1 MGENTSENNNIL
13 ELKSIADIKDK
24 EFIIPSFQRGYRWDI
39 MQVEDL
45 LTDIKEYIDNKDNKS
60 FLCLQPIVVY
70 KKDKKYAVIDGQQR
84 LTTIAIIQSCLEN
97 SAKTYNID
105 YEKYTNNNTEKNNT
119 TLNKLLEKA
128 ITNITDEKIKKFIN
142 NQKIDDNL
150 KQYDINNIDELFEIL
165 DTNYIHKKEKNY
177 HKILIALT
185 NIFIFEKCTLDEYH
199 IILSYLTVRLYF
211 NQHKEYITKFINLFQ
226 SLDDKYSIQFIWY
239 NVTEEITDKTTDKI
253 NETKAVDIFTRL
265 NIGKIPLTDAE
276 LIKALF
282 LKKDNFKDS
291 ELDKKLHIAYKWDEI
306 EKTLNNDTFWYF
318 ISNRNE
324 DEIQKRN
331 RIELIL
337 ELAADIKN
345 NNQYKLFKTYEN
357 ILKGKD
363 ISEEYSIEKN
373 DNSLNKILYKLWN
386 TIEECVITLKEW
398 YNDNEMYHYTGY
410 YLYFKNNIHDLYQN
424 IKSKS
429 IYEQKKDI
437 SKKVK
442 DILFNDKYKFKVIEN
457 GYTNEYIRNYYNDN
471 NNNNDFLN
479 LNFYDKN
486 AKQIFHNILLFIDIY
501 NYINLNKSNNIY
513 NTSQC
518 FFINRF
524 PFNIFKYE
532 KNKQWSLEHIASQ
545 KDPEIKDDKR
555 LSFIQDILK
564 ELNLINIE
572 IYDSFKSKIENII
585 GNEYLNTN
593 ISINDEQ
600 WQQIIEIIN
609 NLNSGDTNID
619 TEKYKNSLCNLAL
632 LQKDINSKIGNKPFI
647 IKRNILLS
655 KKYIENIVKI
665 DINKRYIPNNTIN
678 AFSKI
683 FNKNAIT
690 LIYWTENDMLSYGCY
705 ILNILQDFFQL
716 KENNNEYKQYKR
728 Q

>member
-1 MGENTSENNNIL
+1 MGETYSENNNIL
-13 ELKSIADIKDK
+13 ELKSISNIHNEK
-24 EFIIPSFQRGYRWDI
+24 FIIPSFQRGYRWEPV
-39 MQVEDL
+39 QVITL
-45 LTDIKEYIDNKDNKS
+45 LEDIKEYIEKKLDT
-60 FLCLQPIVVY
+60 FMCLQPVVFY
-70 KKDKKYAVIDGQQR
+70 KKNNNDNKLEELVVVDGQQR
-84 LTTIAIIQSCLEN
+84 LTTIAVISRCLELDN
-97 SAKTYNID
+97 INIEYN
-105 YEKYTNNNTEKNNT
+105 KNNKALQDILNNVESYLNT
-119 TLNKLLEKA
+119 NKMDINNLFNDNNKLLFEKTSE
-128 ITNITDEKIKKFIN
+128 IYEKIFLSAKN
-142 NQKIDDNL
+142 NSDKVNL
-150 KQYDINNIDELFEIL
+150 
-165 DTNYIHKKEKNY
+165 
-177 HKILIALT
+177 
-185 NIFIFEKCTLDEYH
+185 LDEYY
-199 IILSYLTVRLYF
+199 IILSYLTMKCWLE
-211 NQHKEYITKFINLFQ
+211 NEKNIEESIKSIKNLFK
-226 SLDDKYSIQFIWY
+226 SDEDNFSIKFIWY
-239 NVTEEITDKTTDKI
+239 DVTGEINGD
-253 NETKAVDIFTRL
+253 ETKAINIFTRL
-265 NIGKIPLTDAE
+265 NIGKIELTDAE

-318 ISNRNE
+318 ISNRND
-324 DEIQKRN
+324 DEIEKRN

-337 ELAADIKN
+337 ELAAGKN
-345 NNQYKLFKTYEN
+345 NGKNHELFKEYEN
-357 ILKGKD
+357 KLK
-363 ISEEYSIEKN
+363 EKN
-373 DNSLNKILYKLWN
+373 KLDELWQQ
-386 TIEECVITLKEW
+386 IEECFMTLKEW
-398 YNDNEMYHYTGY
+398 YNDNEMYHYIGY

-437 SKKVK
+437 IKRVK
-442 DILFNDKYKFKVIEN
+442 DILFNNKYKFKVVKN
-457 GYTNEYIRNYYNDN
+457 CYTNEYIQKYYNEN
-471 NNNNDFLN
+471 NNDNDFLN
-479 LNFYDKN
+479 LNYYDDN

-524 PFNIFKYE
+524 PFDIFKYE

-572 IYDSFKSKIENII
+572 IYDSFKSKIEDII

-632 LQKDINSKIGNKPFI
+632 LQKDINSEIGNKPFI
-647 IKRNILLS
+647 IKRNILLN
-655 KKYIENIVKI
+655 KKHIENTVKI

-705 ILNILQDFFQL
+705 ILNILQDFSI
-716 KENNNEYKQYKR
+716 KGE
-728 Q
+728 

>member
-1 MGENTSENNNIL
+1 MGETYSENNNIL
-13 ELKSIADIKDK
+13 ELKSISNIHNEK
-24 EFIIPSFQRGYRWDI
+24 FIIPSFQRGYRWEPV
-39 MQVEDL
+39 QVITL
-45 LTDIKEYIDNKDNKS
+45 LEDIKEYIEKKLDT
-60 FLCLQPIVVY
+60 FMCLQPVVFY
-70 KKDKKYAVIDGQQR
+70 KKNNNDNKLEELVVVDGQQR
-84 LTTIAIIQSCLEN
+84 LTTIAVISRCLGLDNINIE
-97 SAKTYNID
+97 YN
-105 YEKYTNNNTEKNNT
+105 KNNKALQDILNNVESYLNT
-119 TLNKLLEKA
+119 NKMDINNLFNDNNKLLFEKTSE
-128 ITNITDEKIKKFIN
+128 IYEKIFLSAKN
-142 NQKIDDNL
+142 NSDKVNL
-150 KQYDINNIDELFEIL
+150 
-165 DTNYIHKKEKNY
+165 
-177 HKILIALT
+177 
-185 NIFIFEKCTLDEYH
+185 LDEYY
-199 IILSYLTVRLYF
+199 IILSYLTIKCWLE
-211 NQHKEYITKFINLFQ
+211 NEKNIEESIKSIKNLFK
-226 SLDDKYSIQFIWY
+226 SDEDNFSIKFIWY
-239 NVTEEITDKTTDKI
+239 DVTGEINGK
-253 NETKAVDIFTRL
+253 ETKAINIFTRL
-265 NIGKIPLTDAE
+265 NIGKIELTDAE

-306 EKTLNNDTFWYF
+306 EKTLNNDSFWYF
-318 ISNRNE
+318 LSN
-324 DEIQKRN
+324 DKDKPKKD
-331 RIELIL
+331 RIELVL
-337 ELAADIKN
+337 ELAANIKN
-345 NNQYKLFKTYEN
+345 DEQHNLFRNYEN
-357 ILKGKD
+357 KLKN
-363 ISEEYSIEKN
+363 KN
-373 DNSLNKILYKLWN
+373 ELDKHWQAV
-386 TIEECVITLKEW
+386 EECFMTLKEW
-398 YNDNEMYHYTGY
+398 YNDNEMYHYIGY

-437 SKKVK
+437 IKRVK
-442 DILFNDKYKFKVIEN
+442 DILFNNKYKFKVVKN
-457 GYTNEYIRNYYNDN
+457 CYTNEYIQKYYNEN
-471 NNNNDFLN
+471 NNDNDFLN
-479 LNFYDKN
+479 LNYYDDN

-524 PFNIFKYE
+524 PFDIFKYE

-572 IYDSFKSKIENII
+572 IYDSFKSKIEDII

-632 LQKDINSKIGNKPFI
+632 LQKDINSEIGNKPFI
-647 IKRNILLS
+647 IKRNILLN
-655 KKYIENIVKI
+655 KKHIENTVKI

-705 ILNILQDFFQL
+705 ILNILQDFSI
-716 KENNNEYKQYKR
+716 KGE
-728 Q
+728 

>member
-1 MGENTSENNNIL
+1 MGETYSENNNIL
-13 ELKSIADIKDK
+13 ELKSISNIHNEK
-24 EFIIPSFQRGYRWDI
+24 FIIPSFQRGYRWEPV
-39 MQVEDL
+39 QVITL
-45 LTDIKEYIDNKDNKS
+45 LEDIKEYIEKKLDT
-60 FLCLQPIVVY
+60 FMCLQPVVFY
-70 KKDKKYAVIDGQQR
+70 KKNNNDNKLEELVVVDGQQR
-84 LTTIAIIQSCLEN
+84 LTTIAVISRCLELDN
-97 SAKTYNID
+97 INIEYN
-105 YEKYTNNNTEKNNT
+105 KNNKALQDILNNVESYLNT
-119 TLNKLLEKA
+119 NKMDINNLFNDNNKLLFEKTSE
-128 ITNITDEKIKKFIN
+128 IYEKIFLSAKN
-142 NQKIDDNL
+142 NSDKVNL
-150 KQYDINNIDELFEIL
+150 
-165 DTNYIHKKEKNY
+165 
-177 HKILIALT
+177 
-185 NIFIFEKCTLDEYH
+185 LDEYY
-199 IILSYLTVRLYF
+199 IILSYLTIKCWLE
-211 NQHKEYITKFINLFQ
+211 NEKNIEESIKNLFK
-226 SLDDKYSIQFIWY
+226 SDEDNFSIKFIWY
-239 NVTEEITDKTTDKI
+239 DVTGEINGD
-253 NETKAVDIFTRL
+253 ETKAINIFTRL
-265 NIGKIPLTDAE
+265 NIGKIELTDAE

-306 EKTLNNDTFWYF
+306 EKTLNNDSFWYF
-318 ISNRNE
+318 LSN
-324 DEIQKRN
+324 DKDKPKKD
-331 RIELIL
+331 RIELVL
-337 ELAADIKN
+337 ELAANIKN
-345 NNQYKLFKTYEN
+345 DGQHNLFRDYEN
-357 ILKGKD
+357 KLKN
-363 ISEEYSIEKN
+363 KN
-373 DNSLNKILYKLWN
+373 ELDKHWQAV
-386 TIEECVITLKEW
+386 EECFMTLKEW
-398 YNDNEMYHYTGY
+398 YNDNEMYHYIGY

-437 SKKVK
+437 IKRVK
-442 DILFNDKYKFKVIEN
+442 DILFNNKYKFKVVKN
-457 GYTNEYIRNYYNDN
+457 CYTNEYIQKYYNEN
-471 NNNNDFLN
+471 NNDNDFLN
-479 LNFYDKN
+479 LNYYDDN

-524 PFNIFKYE
+524 PFDIFKYE

-572 IYDSFKSKIENII
+572 IYDSFKSKIEDII

-632 LQKDINSKIGNKPFI
+632 LQKDINSEIGNKPFI
-647 IKRNILLS
+647 IKRNILLN
-655 KKYIENIVKI
+655 KKHIENTVKI

-705 ILNILQDFFQL
+705 ILNILQDFSI
-716 KENNNEYKQYKR
+716 KGE
-728 Q
+728 

>member
-1 MGENTSENNNIL
+1 MGETYSENNNIL
-13 ELKSIADIKDK
+13 ELKSISNIHNEK
-24 EFIIPSFQRGYRWDI
+24 FIIPPFQRGYRWEPV
-39 MQVEDL
+39 QVITL
-45 LTDIKEYIDNKDNKS
+45 LEDIKEYIEKKIDT
-60 FLCLQPIVVY
+60 FMCLQPVVFY
-70 KKDKKYAVIDGQQR
+70 KKNNNDNKLEELVVVDGQQR
-84 LTTIAIIQSCLEN
+84 LTTIAVISRCLELDN
-97 SAKTYNID
+97 INIEYN
-105 YEKYTNNNTEKNNT
+105 KNNKALQDILNNVESYLNT
-119 TLNKLLEKA
+119 NKMDINNLFNDDNKLLFEKTSE
-128 ITNITDEKIKKFIN
+128 IYEKIFLSAKN
-142 NQKIDDNL
+142 NSDKVNL
-150 KQYDINNIDELFEIL
+150 
-165 DTNYIHKKEKNY
+165 
-177 HKILIALT
+177 
-185 NIFIFEKCTLDEYH
+185 LDEYY
-199 IILSYLTVRLYF
+199 IILSYLTIKCWLE
-211 NQHKEYITKFINLFQ
+211 NEKNIEESIKNLFK
-226 SLDDKYSIQFIWY
+226 SDEDNFSIKFIWY
-239 NVTEEITDKTTDKI
+239 DVTGEINGK
-253 NETKAVDIFTRL
+253 ETKAINIFTRL
-265 NIGKIPLTDAE
+265 NIGKIELTDAE

-306 EKTLNNDTFWYF
+306 EKTLNNDSFWYF
-318 ISNRNE
+318 LSN
-324 DEIQKRN
+324 DKDKPKKD
-331 RIELIL
+331 RIELVL
-337 ELAADIKN
+337 ELAANIKN
-345 NNQYKLFKTYEN
+345 DEQHNLFRNYEN
-357 ILKGKD
+357 KLKN
-363 ISEEYSIEKN
+363 KN
-373 DNSLNKILYKLWN
+373 ELDKHWQAV
-386 TIEECVITLKEW
+386 EECFMTLKEW
-398 YNDNEMYHYTGY
+398 YNDNEMYHYIGY

-437 SKKVK
+437 IKRVK
-442 DILFNDKYKFKVIEN
+442 DILFNNKYKFKVVKN
-457 GYTNEYIRNYYNDN
+457 CYTNEYIQKYYNEN
-471 NNNNDFLN
+471 NNDNDFLN
-479 LNFYDKN
+479 LNYYDDN

-524 PFNIFKYE
+524 PFDIFKYE

-572 IYDSFKSKIENII
+572 IYDSFKSKIEDII

-632 LQKDINSKIGNKPFI
+632 LQKDINSEIGNKPFI
-647 IKRNILLS
+647 IKRNILLN
-655 KKYIENIVKI
+655 KKHIENTVKI

-705 ILNILQDFFQL
+705 ILNILQDFSI
-716 KENNNEYKQYKR
+716 KGE
-728 Q
+728 

>member
-1 MGENTSENNNIL
+1 MGETYSENNNIL
-13 ELKSIADIKDK
+13 ELKSISNIHNEK
-24 EFIIPSFQRGYRWDI
+24 FIIPSFQRGYRWEPV
-39 MQVEDL
+39 QVITL
-45 LTDIKEYIDNKDNKS
+45 LEDIKEYIEKKLDT
-60 FLCLQPIVVY
+60 FMCLQPVVFY
-70 KKDKKYAVIDGQQR
+70 KKNNNDNKLEELVVVDGQQR
-84 LTTIAIIQSCLEN
+84 LTTIAVISRCLGLDNINIE
-97 SAKTYNID
+97 YN
-105 YEKYTNNNTEKNNT
+105 KNNKALQDILNNVESYLNT
-119 TLNKLLEKA
+119 NKMDINNLFNDDNKLL
-128 ITNITDEKIKKFIN
+128 
-142 NQKIDDNL
+142 
-150 KQYDINNIDELFEIL
+150 
-165 DTNYIHKKEKNY
+165 
-177 HKILIALT
+177 
-185 NIFIFEKCTLDEYH
+185 FEKTSEIYKKIYLSARNNSDKVNLLDEYY
-199 IILSYLTVRLYF
+199 IILSYLTIKCWLE
-211 NQHKEYITKFINLFQ
+211 NEKNIEESIKSIKNLFT
-226 SLDDKYSIQFIWY
+226 SDKDNFSIKFIWY
-239 NVTEEITDKTTDKI
+239 DVTGEINGK
-253 NETKAVDIFTRL
+253 ETKAINIFTRL
-265 NIGKIPLTDAE
+265 NIGKIELTDAE

-306 EKTLNNDTFWYF
+306 EKTLNNDSFWYF
-318 ISNRNE
+318 LSN
-324 DEIQKRN
+324 DKDKPKKD
-331 RIELIL
+331 RIELVL
-337 ELAADIKN
+337 ELAANIKN
-345 NNQYKLFKTYEN
+345 DEQHNLFRNYEN
-357 ILKGKD
+357 KLKN
-363 ISEEYSIEKN
+363 KN
-373 DNSLNKILYKLWN
+373 ELDKHWQAV
-386 TIEECVITLKEW
+386 EECFMTLKEW
-398 YNDNEMYHYTGY
+398 YNDNEMYHYIGY

-437 SKKVK
+437 IKRVK
-442 DILFNDKYKFKVIEN
+442 DILFNNKYKFKVVKN
-457 GYTNEYIRNYYNDN
+457 CYTNEYIQKYYNEN
-471 NNNNDFLN
+471 NNDNDFLN
-479 LNFYDKN
+479 LNYYDDN

-524 PFNIFKYE
+524 PFDIFKYE

-572 IYDSFKSKIENII
+572 IYDSFKSKIEDII

-632 LQKDINSKIGNKPFI
+632 LQKDINSEIGNKPFI
-647 IKRNILLS
+647 IKRNILLN
-655 KKYIENIVKI
+655 KKHIENTVKI

-705 ILNILQDFFQL
+705 ILNILQDFSI
-716 KENNNEYKQYKR
+716 KGE
-728 Q
+728 

>member
-1 MGENTSENNNIL
+1 MGENISENNNTL

-24 EFIIPSFQRGYRWDI
+24 EFIIPSFQRGYRWEPV
-39 MQVEDL
+39 QVITL
-45 LTDIKEYIDNKDNKS
+45 LEDIKEYIEKANDIKT
-60 FLCLQPIVVY
+60 FMCLQPVVFY
-70 KKDKKYAVIDGQQR
+70 KKNNNDNKLEELVVVDGQQR
-84 LTTIAIIQSCLEN
+84 LTTIAVISRCLGLDNINIE
-97 SAKTYNID
+97 YN
-105 YEKYTNNNTEKNNT
+105 KNNKALQDILNNVESYLNT
-119 TLNKLLEKA
+119 NKMDINNLFNDDNKLL
-128 ITNITDEKIKKFIN
+128 
-142 NQKIDDNL
+142 
-150 KQYDINNIDELFEIL
+150 
-165 DTNYIHKKEKNY
+165 
-177 HKILIALT
+177 
-185 NIFIFEKCTLDEYH
+185 FEKTSEIYKKIYLSARNNSDKVNLLDEYY
-199 IILSYLTVRLYF
+199 IILSYLTIKCWLE
-211 NQHKEYITKFINLFQ
+211 NEKNIEESIKSIKNLFT
-226 SLDDKYSIQFIWY
+226 SDKDNFSIKFIWY
-239 NVTEEITDKTTDKI
+239 DVTGEINGK
-253 NETKAVDIFTRL
+253 ETKAINIFTRL
-265 NIGKIPLTDAE
+265 NIGKIELTDAE

-318 ISNRNE
+318 ISNRND
-324 DEIQKRN
+324 DEIEKRN

-337 ELAADIKN
+337 ELAAGKN
-345 NNQYKLFKTYEN
+345 NGKNHELFKEYEN
-357 ILKGKD
+357 KLK
-363 ISEEYSIEKN
+363 EKN
-373 DNSLNKILYKLWN
+373 KLDELWQQ
-386 TIEECVITLKEW
+386 IEECFMTLKEW
-398 YNDNEMYHYTGY
+398 YNDNEMYHYIGY

-437 SKKVK
+437 IKRVK
-442 DILFNDKYKFKVIEN
+442 DILFNNKYKFKVVKN
-457 GYTNEYIRNYYNDN
+457 CYTNEYIQKYYNEN
-471 NNNNDFLN
+471 NNDNDFLN
-479 LNFYDKN
+479 LNYYDDN

-524 PFNIFKYE
+524 PFDIFKYE

-572 IYDSFKSKIENII
+572 IYDSFKSKIEDII

-632 LQKDINSKIGNKPFI
+632 LQKDINSEIGNKPFI
-647 IKRNILLS
+647 IKRNILLN
-655 KKYIENIVKI
+655 KKHIENTVKI

-705 ILNILQDFFQL
+705 ILNILQDFSI
-716 KENNNEYKQYKR
+716 KGE
-728 Q
+728 

>member
-1 MGENTSENNNIL
+1 MGETYSENNNIL
-13 ELKSIADIKDK
+13 ELKSISNIHNEK
-24 EFIIPSFQRGYRWDI
+24 FIIPPFQRGYRWEPV
-39 MQVEDL
+39 QVITL
-45 LTDIKEYIDNKDNKS
+45 LEDIKEYIEKKLDT
-60 FLCLQPIVVY
+60 FMCLQPVVFY
-70 KKDKKYAVIDGQQR
+70 KKNNNDNKLEELVVVDGQQR
-84 LTTIAIIQSCLEN
+84 LTTIAVISRCLELDN
-97 SAKTYNID
+97 INIEYN
-105 YEKYTNNNTEKNNT
+105 KNNKALQDILNNVESYLNT
-119 TLNKLLEKA
+119 NKMDINNLFNDDNKLLFEKTSE
-128 ITNITDEKIKKFIN
+128 IYEKIFLSAKN
-142 NQKIDDNL
+142 NSDKVNL
-150 KQYDINNIDELFEIL
+150 
-165 DTNYIHKKEKNY
+165 
-177 HKILIALT
+177 
-185 NIFIFEKCTLDEYH
+185 LDEYY
-199 IILSYLTVRLYF
+199 IILSYLTIKCWLE
-211 NQHKEYITKFINLFQ
+211 NEKNIEESIKNLFK
-226 SLDDKYSIQFIWY
+226 SDEDNFSIKFIWY
-239 NVTEEITDKTTDKI
+239 DVTGEINGK
-253 NETKAVDIFTRL
+253 ETKAINIFTRL
-265 NIGKIPLTDAE
+265 NIGKIELTDAE

-306 EKTLNNDTFWYF
+306 EKTLNNDSFWYF
-318 ISNRNE
+318 LSN
-324 DEIQKRN
+324 DKDKPKKD
-331 RIELIL
+331 RIELVL
-337 ELAADIKN
+337 ELAANIKN
-345 NNQYKLFKTYEN
+345 DEQHNLFRNYEN
-357 ILKGKD
+357 KLKN
-363 ISEEYSIEKN
+363 KN
-373 DNSLNKILYKLWN
+373 ELDKHWQAV
-386 TIEECVITLKEW
+386 EECFMTLKEW
-398 YNDNEMYHYTGY
+398 YNDNEMYHYIGY

-437 SKKVK
+437 IKRVK
-442 DILFNDKYKFKVIEN
+442 DILFNNKYKFKVVKN
-457 GYTNEYIRNYYNDN
+457 CYTNEYIQKYYNEN
-471 NNNNDFLN
+471 NNDNDFLN
-479 LNFYDKN
+479 LNYYDDN

-524 PFNIFKYE
+524 PFDIFKYE

-572 IYDSFKSKIENII
+572 IYDSFKSKIEDII

-632 LQKDINSKIGNKPFI
+632 LQKDINSEIGNKPFI
-647 IKRNILLS
+647 IKRNILLN
-655 KKYIENIVKI
+655 KKHIENTVKI

-705 ILNILQDFFQL
+705 ILNILQDFSI
-716 KENNNEYKQYKR
+716 KGE
-728 Q
+728 